1 MNAICPLPAP
11 NNNDRAGRLS
21 RRAGRFLP
29 GHSGNPSG
37 RPKVV
42 AHIQE
47 LARQHAPEALA
58 ALVEIATS
66 GASESARVA
75 AACALLDRGFGKPVT
90 ATQIIPP
97 TRDPRDMSNEELDE
111 AIDACR
117 RTIEAQTAALENCLQ
132 SHETTTSSSSLSNSP
147 NQL

>member
-1 MNAICPLPAP
+1 MNAICPIPAP
-11 NNNDRAGRLS
+11 NNNVRTDGHS

-47 LARQHAPEALA
+47 LARQHAPQALA

-66 GASESARVA
+66 GVSESARVA
-75 AACALLDRGFGKPVT
+75 AACALLDRGYGKPVS

-111 AIDACR
+111 AIDALQRKIC
-117 RTIEAQTAALENCLQ
+117 AQTEALESYSLAEADDEQRQQ
-132 SHETTTSSSSLSNSP
+132 SLEIP
-147 NQL
+147 

>member
-1 MNAICPLPAP
+1 MNAICPIPAP
-11 NNNDRAGRLS
+11 NNNVRTDGHS

-47 LARQHAPEALA
+47 LARQHAPQALA

-66 GASESARVA
+66 GVSESARVA
-75 AACALLDRGFGKPVT
+75 AACALLDRGYGKPVS

-111 AIDACR
+111 AIDA
-117 RTIEAQTAALENCLQ
+117 LQ
-132 SHETTTSSSSLSNSP
+132 R
-147 NQL
+147 